1 MTNYTNQDLNAGDI
15 VVYIK
20 SVKIENVSKVCKF
33 VGIIEKVMPKTVN
46 ITPITKPDEYIS
58 EDPEEELNII
68 AEYLLTNEITKY
80 DEVRV
85 NAKDVIAV
93 IYSATALHESKEE
106 YQSKYNNID
115 ET

>member
-1 MTNYTNQDLNAGDI
+1 MTDYINQDLNAGDI

-33 VGIIEKVMPKTVN
+33 VGIIEKLMPKTVK

-58 EDPEEELNII
+58 EDSEEELSII
-68 AEYLLTNEITKY
+68 AKYLITNEIIRY

-93 IYSATALHESKEE
+93 IYSATALQESKEE
-106 YQSKYNNID
+106 YQNKYKNTD
-115 ET
+115 VT